1 MKAKAISVRPG
12 RFPPDSYTIDPHIN
26 TLLENSHV
34 RCSCVSRED
43 FDASSLWPTS
53 CEKMSAYHHRNGNN
67 LLQIIL
73 STPRSSVVS
82 KKSGNISN
90 SNQKSGGNRQS
101 LPQPKRRSSEFQH
114 FLTTSEHIDWY
125 REAHSSC
132 LTLGC
137 FPHFAKTFHPSMSI
151 AQAVTIGTDNYNYN
165 DDSSGW
171 KSREVLISGA
181 TEQHLSQMSA
191 KRFIHHN
198 TNGSVAATSAVED
211 RNSDGLSSVSNADR
225 SFYPVPVTLQEP
237 SNGFISSFFPKLH
250 RSSYYRAHTQRKLL
264 HQTRRLH
271 PHTYGKLNMEAI
283 SGFQYIQPKQLSI
296 PMAAYEEDSSVGHEG
311 DDSQTSPCHEYP
323 SSVDL
328 TDQDTTPSAVVSSVT
343 WEVDHA
349 NGNVLLPFATEE
361 NKRQNKS
368 LKMAVRKLSAMQR
381 RRYIIPS
388 YSLDMRQDS
397 PKPFEVTGM
406 HYTTLVSPIGTT
418 ARLPKQSP
426 NKQLIRK
433 RSDIRKTPPLQ
444 RHVLRIPNNHSIHS
458 DSKIDYNETYK
469 HIFPFKNEEE
479 QASSDISTEKWS
491 SQRKDI
497 SLHSNCISKS
507 RRKIL
512 HKYLSSRLQSSNN
525 FDRLSKQGKS
535 EHTVR
540 LGIIMPNVKEAL
552 LAAQET
558 AQ

>member
-1 MKAKAISVRPG
+1 MLVW
-12 RFPPDSYTIDPHIN
+12 F
-26 TLLENSHV
+26 
-34 RCSCVSRED
+34 
-43 FDASSLWPTS
+43 
-53 CEKMSAYHHRNGNN
+53 HH
-67 LLQIIL
+67 
-73 STPRSSVVS
+73 
-82 KKSGNISN
+82 
-90 SNQKSGGNRQS
+90 
-101 LPQPKRRSSEFQH
+101 
-114 FLTTSEHIDWY
+114 Y
-125 REAHSSC
+125 
-132 LTLGC
+132 
-137 FPHFAKTFHPSMSI
+137 
-151 AQAVTIGTDNYNYN
+151 
-165 DDSSGW
+165 
-171 KSREVLISGA
+171 
-181 TEQHLSQMSA
+181 
-191 KRFIHHN
+191 
-198 TNGSVAATSAVED
+198 

-296 PMAAYEEDSSVGHEG
+296 PMAAYEEDSSVGHEEN
-311 DDSQTSPCHEYP
+311 DSQTSPCHEYP

-328 TDQDTTPSAVVSSVT
+328 TDQDTTVVSSVT

-349 NGNVLLPFATEE
+349 NSNVLLPFSTEE

-368 LKMAVRKLSAMQR
+368 LKLAVRKLSAMQR

-397 PKPFEVTGM
+397 PKPFEITGM

-433 RSDIRKTPPLQ
+433 KSDIRKTPPLQ
-444 RHVLRIPNNHSIHS
+444 RHAIRIPDNHSVYS
-458 DSKIDYNETYK
+458 DSKIDSYK
-469 HIFPFKNEEE
+469 HIFPFKNEAE
-479 QASSDISTEKWS
+479 QASSEVNTEKS
-491 SQRKDI
+491 PQRKDV

-512 HKYLSSRLQSSNN
+512 HKYLSSRLQNSNS